1 MSPLLSEFSFKK
13 PPKNISYKEGVPMKL
28 SNELS
33 FFHNKNRFRKELTR
47 LQLLL
52 KNYINQ
58 TLPASGIR
66 DTYLKEDYTEHYL
79 IVILTDNETIKNADK
94 IVKVSENI
102 TIKPECFYIESK
114 DNYLLLLTKDMAG
127 LISGIDYLEDIFT
140 QILEDYIKQKNFE
153 EYIQIRQFVLSN
165 C

>member
-13 PPKNISYKEGVPMKL
+13 PPKSISYKEGVPMKL

-66 DTYLKEDYTEHYL
+66 DTYLKEAYTEHYL

>member
-1 MSPLLSEFSFKK
+1 M
-13 PPKNISYKEGVPMKL
+13 
-28 SNELS
+28 S

-79 IVILTDNETIKNADK
+79 LVILTDNETIKNADK

-102 TIKPECFYIESK
+102 IINPGCFYIESK
-114 DNYLLLLTKDMAG
+114 DNYLLLLTKDITG
-127 LISGIDYLEDIFT
+127 LNYGIDYLEDIFT
-140 QILEDYIKQKNFE
+140 QILENYLKQKDFE
-153 EYIQIRQFVLSN
+153 DYIQIRQFTLSN